1 MTDIAAA
8 INAIDKINAED
19 PNQELVDGVSYPS
32 ELLHSIRLTDE
43 ILSLDPQAGPE
54 LLVAAR
60 SQHIARWKVP
70 RSSYPEGKVAYLTW
84 RKDLAKMH
92 AAVTSEILL
101 QLGFED
107 AFIKRVQE
115 INLKQNLKL
124 DKEVQTMED
133 GLCLVFMKYQLEKFL
148 LSQSSEKMI
157 TILQKSWKKMSGQ
170 GRNEALKIKFS
181 PAARELV
188 LSAIT

>member
-1 MTDIAAA
+1 MIDISEA
-8 INAIDKINAED
+8 IDAIDKINAED
-19 PNQELVDGVSYPS
+19 PNQELVDDVSYPA

-43 ILSLDPQAGPE
+43 ILSLDTNAGPE

-60 SQHIARWKVP
+60 SQHIARWRVP
-70 RSSYPEGKVAYLTW
+70 RSSYPEGKAAYLTW

-92 AAVTSEILL
+92 ATVTTGILSK
-101 QLGFED
+101 LGFEE

-124 DKEVQTMED
+124 DREVQTMED
-133 GLCLVFMKYQLEKFL
+133 GLCLVFMKHQLEKFL
-148 LSQSSEKMI
+148 LSQSEEKMI
-157 TILQKSWKKMSGQ
+157 TILQKSWKKMSDA
-170 GRNEALKIKFS
+170 GRNEALKINFS
-181 PAARELV
+181 PVAKQLV